1 MEEKLTF
8 AEPDVRYMERAL
20 QLARNG
26 RLDASP
32 NPMVGA
38 VIVAPDGSIIGEGWH
53 RQVGHA
59 HAEVNAVA
67 SVRPSDR
74 HLLGSSTMYVT
85 LEPCSHYGRTPPCA
99 KLIIDTGIPRV
110 VIAMTDP
117 FPKVSGRGVAM
128 LREAGIE
135 VVTGMMEEE
144 ARSLNRRF
152 ITAHTKGRPWV
163 TLKWAQSSDGFIDSR
178 HESGEPP
185 CRFSTPLDTA
195 AVHRLRG
202 CHDAILVGSGTAIA
216 DNPRLDT
223 RFFPG
228 SRAPR
233 RVLLDRRGRVTA
245 SARLFAEPG
254 CIYLTSQLRPDLP
267 ACVEQVIVAPDAG
280 PADILPLLFER
291 GITSLLVEGGAAIL
305 RAFLDADIADDIR
318 VFSAPFALGPDGAV
332 PAPTKRI
339 THPIQD
345 L

>member
-1 MEEKLTF
+1 MEEKLTL
-8 AEPDVRYMERAL
+8 AEPDARYMARAL

-38 VIVAPDGSIIGEGWH
+38 VIVASDGSVIGEGWH
-53 RQVGHA
+53 RQVGHG

-67 SVRPSDR
+67 SVSPSDR
-74 HLLGSSTMYVT
+74 HLLGGSTMYVT

-99 KLIIDTGIPRV
+99 RLIIDTGIPRV

-117 FPKVSGRGVAM
+117 FPRVSGRGVAM

-135 VVTGMMEEE
+135 VVVGMMEAE

-152 ITAHTKGRPWV
+152 IAAHTLGRPWV
-163 TLKWAQSSDGFIDSR
+163 TLKWAQSADGFIDSR
-178 HESGEPP
+178 HGPGEPP
-185 CRFSTPLDTA
+185 CRFSTPIDTA

-202 CHDAILVGSGTAIA
+202 CHDAVLVGAGTAIA

-233 RVLLDRRGRVTA
+233 RILLDRRGRVPA
-245 SARLFAEPG
+245 SARLFAAPG
-254 CIYLTSQLRPDLP
+254 CLYLTAQSRHDLP
-267 ACVEQVIVAPDAG
+267 ACVEQVTIAADAG
-280 PADILPLLFER
+280 PADILPLLLER
-291 GITSLLVEGGAAIL
+291 GITSVLVEGGAAIL
-305 RAFLDADIADDIR
+305 RAFLDADIADAVR
-318 VFSAPFALGPDGAV
+318 VFTAPFILGSDGAV
-332 PAPTKRI
+332 PAPAKRRGDG
-339 THPIQD
+339 HSM
-345 L
+345 